1 MCDETVETVECI
13 RLAFVFHGYAD
24 LLPFLTIFNL
34 PQVWE
39 LLPLVTSRSPVM
51 ASPHPRPL
59 PQGLPSS
66 VPNPRPVA
74 SIPPPRSMS
83 PNSRPVAAIPPR
95 PVAAIP
101 PRPVAAIPPRQPIPV
116 HSLPPRQPM
125 PVNSLPPIQALPLTP
140 IPPRQSL
147 PGMRPQQ
154 PLPARPPMPQNAFQ
168 PGARPM
174 PRPTAPHSGYLARP
188 APPFPSFTNDSN
200 AFPRG

>member
-125 PVNSLPPIQALPLTP
+125 PVNSLPPRQALPLTP

-174 PRPTAPHSGYLARP
+174 PRQTAPHSGYLSRP
-188 APPFPSFTNDSN
+188 APQFPSFTNDSN

>member
-39 LLPLVTSRSPVM
+39 LPPFVTSRSPVM
-51 ASPHPRPL
+51 ASPRPRPF
-59 PQGLPSS
+59 PQGLPPS

-95 PVAAIP
+95 
-101 PRPVAAIPPRQPIPV
+101 QPIPV

-125 PVNSLPPIQALPLTP
+125 PVNSLPPRQALPLTP

-174 PRPTAPHSGYLARP
+174 PRPSAPHSGYLARP